1 MKCSS
6 RGHVFEYVVPSWW
19 FYLGKIVE
27 PFEGGASLKE
37 VDCY

>member
-1 MKCSS
+1 MDMCLNT
-6 RGHVFEYVVPSWW
+6 W
-19 FYLGKIVE
+19 FLAGGSIWGREIVE